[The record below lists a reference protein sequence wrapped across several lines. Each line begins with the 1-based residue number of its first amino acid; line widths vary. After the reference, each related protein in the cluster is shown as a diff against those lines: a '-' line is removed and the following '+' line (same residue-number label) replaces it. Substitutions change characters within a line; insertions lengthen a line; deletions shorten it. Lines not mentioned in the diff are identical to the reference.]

1 MLKLKNSRDEIGDL
15 IDKFQFKEATKRFME
30 VARFTNKYFNDQ
42 QPWVTRKTDPEK
54 CATTLNLCIQA
65 AWSLAVMMHPLLP
78 FTSQKIWRMLDQK
91 GDVEKAS
98 WQSIG
103 QADIPAGHLLGD
115 IEILFEKIPDKTIKN
130 EIAKLQKMQQ
140 ESPVKNKEE
149 EPNLISIDDF
159 KKVEL
164 KSAKVLAVEKV
175 EGADKL
181 LKLQIEVGEE
191 KRQLVA
197 GIAQHYDPEELI
209 GKTIII
215 VANLQPAKI
224 RGVESQGMLLAVSD
238 GDSLSLLTSD
248 KPVGSGKSI
257 S

>member
-1 MLKLKNSRDEIGDL
+1 
-15 IDKFQFKEATKRFME
+15 ME
-30 VARFTNKYFNDQ
+30 VARFANKFFNDQ
-42 QPWVTRKTDPEK
+42 EPWVTRKAAPEK

-65 AWSLAVMMHPLLP
+65 AHSLALLMHPILP
-78 FTSQKIWRMLDQK
+78 FSSQKIWHMLNQE
-91 GDVEKAS
+91 GNIAEAY

-103 QADIPAGHLLGD
+103 ELKIPEGRELGQ
-115 IEILFEKIPDKTIKN
+115 IEILFRKIEDKTINK
-130 EIAKLQKMQQ
+130 EIEELEKMQQ
-140 ESPVKNKEE
+140 DSPSQDHQTET
-149 EPNLISIDDF
+149 NLISIDDF

-164 KSAKVLAVEKV
+164 KSAKVLSAEKV

-181 LKLQIEVGEE
+181 LRLEIEVGLE

-197 GIAQHYDPEELI
+197 GIAQHYEPAELV

-224 RGVESQGMLLAVSD
+224 RGIESQGMLLAVSD
-238 GDSLSLLTSD
+238 GDDLSLLTSD
-248 KPVGSGKSI
+248 KQVDSGKSI